1 MDGNRTHLRPFEP
14 YNGFEDRERHQA
26 LNTSPIQTAYSISSQ
41 SIKSLMVIAVLI
53 FLGII
58 VTVFLVGVVICSL
71 PSRTLGNL
79 EARVLDS
86 SNKKIGD
93 EQP

>member
-1 MDGNRTHLRPFEP
+1 
-14 YNGFEDRERHQA
+14 
-26 LNTSPIQTAYSISSQ
+26 
-41 SIKSLMVIAVLI
+41 MVIAILI
-53 FLGII
+53 VLGII